1 MCCEDYSLLNLS
13 AKCNIMD
20 IEKVERRLKKI
31 ITVFDAFKED
41 GKISNIEKD
50 LLLGYIRDLYEL
62 VKESDA
68 SPAPANVS
76 DLSKAE
82 SPTPVIQ
89 LPKETLPPIQEF
101 VVETKV
107 AEVSYEAPVIQV
119 SEPIIEPVLTVT
131 PSSNGSSMV
140 SEIKTE
146 VIEEVIIEPIKE
158 SPLVEKVSSR
168 VSPEMERLFIINKA
182 VDLSDK
188 LAMSKIEDI
197 SKAMGINERLFNLNE
212 LFGGNME
219 LFNNTITKLNGM
231 SSFTEARAHLIDGV
245 AKDMR
250 WDSDQKWS
258 KAHQFVRLVSR
269 RYQ

>member
-1 MCCEDYSLLNLS
+1 MCCEDFCLLNLS
-13 AKCNIMD
+13 AKCYIMD

-68 SPAPANVS
+68 SPGPANVS
-76 DLSKAE
+76 ELLKSE

-107 AEVSYEAPVIQV
+107 AEVTYEAPVVQV
-119 SEPIIEPVLTVT
+119 PEPMSEPVLTVT
-131 PSSNGSSMV
+131 PSSNGSSMSSQV
-140 SEIKTE
+140 KTE
-146 VIEEVIIEPIKE
+146 VIEELVFEPVREAPKIEVPGDI
-158 SPLVEKVSSR
+158 SL
-168 VSPEMERLFIINKA
+168 EMERLFIINKA

-219 LFNNTITKLNGM
+219 LFNNTITKLNSM
-231 SSFTEARAHLIDGV
+231 SSFTEARAHLITGV

-250 WDSDQKWS
+250 WDSDQKWN
-258 KAHQFVRLVSR
+258 KAHQFVRLISR